1 MTKTTCNCRFNR
13 AIRNYI
19 PRIMR
24 KMDLLFT
31 MISMPFTVIFA
42 IVYSSETYAAQHPT
56 PLSSKTENNI
66 DSLRQIV
73 RNSANSERMLQWA
86 DSLIRSKRKTTIKD
100 SLKHKK
106 YMQRLTKADK
116 KLSLANRLLT
126 AHYFNKNIDTS
137 YIKRPSEA
145 WTIKFRGNYSFT
157 LTGMRGENNG
167 NSFSGFWASR
177 FRATI
182 SAAIVYRGIGI
193 SAAINPAKLVG
204 LNKDMEYQLT
214 SYGNRMGF
222 DVIYEAAK
230 TDKGSIT
237 HADHKYKMPKGTL
250 NRQGLAANFY
260 YAFNG
265 RRFSFPAAF
274 TQSYI
279 QHKSAG
285 SWLIGASAQWRYT
298 KIKPQDGRPFNKAT
312 LKSLNFA
319 IGGGYGHN
327 FCISRRW
334 MLHLSSL
341 PTIVAYDHGDIS
353 GDATTTKS
361 KIHFPN
367 FFIANRGAILYTWKH
382 NFAGASATLDFS
394 NIGNSSQLE
403 LYNMKWRARIFY
415 GFRL

>member
-1 MTKTTCNCRFNR
+1 
-13 AIRNYI
+13 
-19 PRIMR
+19 MR
-24 KMDLLFT
+24 KMDLFIT
-31 MISMPFTVIFA
+31 MISMPFTVISA
-42 IVYSSETYAAQHPT
+42 IVYSSESYAAQLHA
-56 PLSSKTENNI
+56 PLSFKTENSD
-66 DSLRQIV
+66 DSLRRIV
-73 RNSANSERMLQWA
+73 RGSANSERMLQWA

-100 SLKHKK
+100 SLRHKK
-106 YMQRLTKADK
+106 YMQKLAKADK

-137 YIKRPSEA
+137 YIKRPSEP
-145 WTIKFRGNYSFT
+145 WTIKFRGNYSFA

-182 SAAIVYRGIGI
+182 SAGIVYRGIGI

-222 DVIYEAAK
+222 DLMYEAAK

-237 HADHKYKMPKGTL
+237 HASHKYKMSKGTL
-250 NRQGLAANFY
+250 NRQGIAANFY

-279 QHKSAG
+279 QRKSAG
-285 SWLIGASAQWRYT
+285 SWLIGASAQWRHT
-298 KIKPQDGRPFNKAT
+298 KIKPQDGQPFSKAT

-327 FCISRRW
+327 FCIGRRW

-341 PTIVAYDHGDIS
+341 PTLVVYDHGDIS

-361 KIHFPN
+361 KIRFPN
-367 FFIANRGAILYTWKH
+367 FFIANRGAILYTWKR

-394 NIGNSSQLE
+394 NVGNHRQLE
-403 LYNMKWRARIFY
+403 LYNMKWRIRLFY

>member
-1 MTKTTCNCRFNR
+1 
-13 AIRNYI
+13 
-19 PRIMR
+19 MR
-24 KMDLLFT
+24 KVSLFFLAVSTLFT
-31 MISMPFTVIFA
+31 A
-42 IVYSSETYAAQHPT
+42 IPAAVYPSKSYASHRPT
-56 PLSSKTENNI
+56 HLFFCAGNPGDSLKPKAMRRKTAKL
-66 DSLRQIV
+66 DSLRQAV
-73 RNSANSERMLQWA
+73 RSSANSERMLQWA
-86 DSLIRSKRKTTIKD
+86 DSLVRSKRKTAIKD
-100 SLKHKK
+100 SLRHKQRI
-106 YMQRLTKADK
+106 QRLANADK
-116 KLSLANRLLT
+116 KLSFANKLLT

-137 YIKRPSEA
+137 YIKRPSEP
-145 WTIKFRGNYSFT
+145 WTVKFRTNCSFA

-167 NSFSGFWASR
+167 DSFSGLWASR

-182 SAAIVYRGIGI
+182 SAGFVYRGIGV
-193 SAAINPAKLVG
+193 SAAINPAKLAG

-230 TDKGSIT
+230 TDKGSVT
-237 HADHKYKMPKGTL
+237 YGGGKYKMPKGTL

-279 QHKSAG
+279 QRKSAG

-298 KIKPQDGRPFNKAT
+298 KISPQYGQPFNKAT

-327 FCISRRW
+327 FCIGRRW

-341 PTIVAYDHGDIS
+341 PTLVVYDHGNIS

-361 KIHFPN
+361 KIRFPN
-367 FFIANRGAILYTWKH
+367 FFIANRGAMLCSWKR
-382 NFAGASATLDFS
+382 NFAGASGTLDFS
-394 NIGNSSQLE
+394 NIGNPRQLE
-403 LYNMKWRARIFY
+403 LYNMKWRVRLFY
-415 GFRL
+415 GFRF

>member
-1 MTKTTCNCRFNR
+1 
-13 AIRNYI
+13 
-19 PRIMR
+19 
-24 KMDLLFT
+24 
-31 MISMPFTVIFA
+31 
-42 IVYSSETYAAQHPT
+42 
-56 PLSSKTENNI
+56 
-66 DSLRQIV
+66 
-73 RNSANSERMLQWA
+73 MLQWA
-86 DSLIRSKRKTTIKD
+86 DSMIRSKRKIAIRD
-100 SLKHKK
+100 SLRHERH
-106 YMQRLTKADK
+106 MQRLAKADK

-126 AHYFNKNIDTS
+126 AHYFNKNIDTL
-137 YIKRPSEA
+137 YIKRPSEP
-145 WTIKFRGNYSFT
+145 WTIKFRGNYSFA

-167 NSFSGFWASR
+167 NKFSGLWESR

-182 SAAIVYRGIGI
+182 SAGFVYRGLGI
-193 SAAINPAKLVG
+193 SMAINPAKLVG

-222 DVIYEAAK
+222 DLMYEVAK

-237 HADHKYKMPKGTL
+237 HADNKYKMPKGTL

-279 QHKSAG
+279 QRKSAG

-298 KIKPQDGRPFNKAT
+298 KIKPLYEQPFSKAT

-327 FCISRRW
+327 FCIGRRW

-341 PTIVAYDHGDIS
+341 PTLVVYDHGDIS

-361 KIHFPN
+361 KIRFPN
-367 FFIANRGAILYTWKH
+367 FFIANRGAILYTWKR
-382 NFAGASATLDFS
+382 NFAGASGTLDFS
-394 NIGNSSQLE
+394 NIGNHRQLE
-403 LYNMKWRARIFY
+403 LYNMKWRIRLFY

>member
-1 MTKTTCNCRFNR
+1 MKMKSLPF
-13 AIRNYI
+13 IR
-19 PRIMR
+19 
-24 KMDLLFT
+24 
-31 MISMPFTVIFA
+31 ISMLLTA
-42 IVYSSETYAAQHPT
+42 ISAITFPSESYAAQCPT
-56 PLSSKTENNI
+56 PHSFNFPNSD
-66 DSLRQIV
+66 DSLSRAV

-86 DSLIRSKRKTTIKD
+86 DSLIRSKRKVTIKD
-100 SLKHKK
+100 SLRYKKH
-106 YMQRLTKADK
+106 MQRLANADK

-126 AHYFNKNIDTS
+126 AHYFNKDIDTS

-145 WTIKFRGNYSFT
+145 WTIKFRGNYSFA

-167 NSFSGFWASR
+167 NSFSGLWASR

-182 SAAIVYRGIGI
+182 STGVVYRGIGI
-193 SAAINPAKLVG
+193 SVAINPAKLVG

-230 TDKGSIT
+230 TDKGNIT
-237 HADHKYKMPKGTL
+237 YDGRKYKMPKGTL

-279 QHKSAG
+279 QRKSAG

-298 KIKPQDGRPFNKAT
+298 KISPQDGQPFNKAT

-327 FCISRRW
+327 FCIGRRW

-341 PTIVAYDHGDIS
+341 PTLVVYDHSNIS
-353 GDATTTKS
+353 GDATTTKAQL
-361 KIHFPN
+361 HFPN
-367 FFIANRGAILYTWKH
+367 FFIANRGALLYSWKR
-382 NFAGASATLDFS
+382 NFAGASGTLDFS
-394 NIGNSSQLE
+394 NIGNSRQLE
-403 LYNMKWRARIFY
+403 FYNLKWRVRLFY